1 MQHLCLNANLMQP
14 VLYLNHASR
23 AGSSHDIR
31 ASILYILCLAPCYFH
46 GKIIVSY
53 VEASSEAAARARMA
67 HGLNHGAGDFNK
79 LSWRVLYT
87 LSAVKVA
94 RIVVGSELGC
104 GMSDVGCGNPN
115 PHLISKQFCYI
126 SDF

>member
-53 VEASSEAAARARMA
+53 VEASSEAAAPARMA
-67 HGLNHGAGDFNK
+67 HLLKPGAGDFNK
-79 LSWRVLYT
+79 LSWRILYT

-94 RIVVGSELGC
+94 RTVVVSELHGGTSVVG
-104 GMSDVGCGNPN
+104 
-115 PHLISKQFCYI
+115 
-126 SDF
+126 